1 MSGHLN
7 GAPTGSRELDPRNSG
22 EVPAHRPAYGHRFG
36 AYFQVRQN
44 RHMDDSRELPRIT
57 FAFPGPLRD
66 QLVGAILDGTK
77 TSTTSLV
84 VEYEVED
91 EAFPQTG
98 SRQVVVDSSNE
109 AVAVIETTDVQHVR
123 LSAVPWEH
131 ARDEGEGYSSLSE
144 WRVGHECFWHSAEM
158 RNYLGDATFTVN
170 DDTRLILERFRL
182 VTVL

>member
-1 MSGHLN
+1 M
-7 GAPTGSRELDPRNSG
+7 P
-22 EVPAHRPAYGHRFG
+22 VPRPACGHRFG

-109 AVAVIETTDVQHVR
+109 AVAVIKTTDVQYVR
-123 LSAVPWEH
+123 LGAVPREH
-131 ARDEGEGYSSLSE
+131 ARDEGEGYSSVAE

-170 DDTRLILERFRL
+170 DDTLLILERFRL

>member
-1 MSGHLN
+1 
-7 GAPTGSRELDPRNSG
+7 
-22 EVPAHRPAYGHRFG
+22 
-36 AYFQVRQN
+36 
-44 RHMDDSRELPRIT
+44 MDGCRDLPRVK

-98 SRQVVVDSSNE
+98 TRHVVVDSSNE
-109 AVAVIETTDVQHVR
+109 AVAVIETMGVQRV
-123 LSAVPWEH
+123 LLGAVPWEH
-131 ARDEGEGYSSLSE
+131 ARDEGEGYSSVSE
-144 WRVGHECFWHSAEM
+144 WRVGHERFWHSVEM

-170 DDTRLILERFRL
+170 DDTCLVLERFRL

>member
-1 MSGHLN
+1 
-7 GAPTGSRELDPRNSG
+7 
-22 EVPAHRPAYGHRFG
+22 
-36 AYFQVRQN
+36 
-44 RHMDDSRELPRIT
+44 MDDSRELPRIK

-84 VEYEVED
+84 VEYEVEVEVED

-123 LSAVPWEH
+123 LGAVPWEH
-131 ARDEGEGYSSLSE
+131 ARDEGEGY
-144 WRVGHECFWHSAEM
+144 GTAP
-158 RNYLGDATFTVN
+158 G
-170 DDTRLILERFRL
+170 L
-182 VTVL
+182 VDS

>member
-1 MSGHLN
+1 
-7 GAPTGSRELDPRNSG
+7 
-22 EVPAHRPAYGHRFG
+22 
-36 AYFQVRQN
+36 
-44 RHMDDSRELPRIT
+44 MDDSRELPRIK

-109 AVAVIETTDVQHVR
+109 AVAVIETTDV
-123 LSAVPWEH
+123 
-131 ARDEGEGYSSLSE
+131 
-144 WRVGHECFWHSAEM
+144 
-158 RNYLGDATFTVN
+158 
-170 DDTRLILERFRL
+170 
-182 VTVL
+182 